1 MIVIGIFS
9 KVLESYNPDS
19 AELLKRIAQITPDD
33 IDRLIA
39 ISRNSPEDLER
50 DDTLNSYLSLVSQV
64 FGGNDYLS
72 LGDTVETRQQ
82 RYEIYDEMDESTS
95 YISAALDILSDDA
108 TQPDEA
114 GVVLAVVSES
124 AKVKSLVEDLFE
136 DLDIESQLGKWARA
150 IAKYGDLFIKV
161 KSEDGEGVVSIN
173 DTIYPSNI
181 ERRDLDGKLAAFC
194 DSYDTLAQDHIYAPW
209 EFIHFRLK
217 GDIHRSQRNTRVSAL
232 NDQNKI
238 YSLTSAYGQ
247 SILRPAIKVYAQ
259 LRFVENLILL
269 SRLTNSIRR
278 NIFLINTGETDPAK
292 AFETIRNYAD
302 LLKKDISLD
311 IEKGIYNA
319 QRHTFSYDEDIFLPV
334 NDTRNDVRI
343 ESIGGDVDIAEQY
356 DLEYLLNKLFSS
368 LKIPKAYLNYE
379 QDLNA
384 RSTLI
389 QLDIRYARSVGQI
402 QTALVGGLLRLACIH
417 LARLGIDPDSAD
429 LDIHLTNVSSI
440 DKEARLEQKKVSVDT
455 ARTLWD
461 MLTSMNDKLNES
473 KGGAANAGIP
483 GMGGMVSENTESSET
498 PMDLE
503 YVAEHILAKYFELGQ
518 EDVNRILRKSENKTS
533 EDSDNARLSAIR
545 RRRSY
550 PNSDLREAYPM
561 KDNLSNF
568 TSLKESLISTS
579 EVTDGVETLET
590 KDF

>member
-1 MIVIGIFS
+1 MIVIGILS
-9 KVLESYNPDS
+9 KVLEAYNPDS
-19 AELLKRIAQITPDD
+19 AELLKRIGQITPDD

-50 DDTLNSYLSLVSQV
+50 DDTLNNYLSLIGQV
-64 FGGNDYLS
+64 FGSNDYLS

-108 TQPDEA
+108 TQPDET
-114 GVVLAVVSES
+114 GVVLTVISES
-124 AKVKSLVEDLFE
+124 EKVKSLIEELF
-136 DLDIESQLGKWARA
+136 DSLDIESQLGKWARA

-161 KSEDGEGVVSIN
+161 RSDDTGVVSIN

-181 ERRDLDGKLAAFC
+181 ERRDLEGKLVAFC

-278 NIFLINTGETDPAK
+278 NIFLINTGETDPTK

-368 LKIPKAYLNYE
+368 MKIPKAYLNYE

-402 QTALVGGLLRLACIH
+402 QTALIGGLLRLANIH
-417 LARLGIDPDSAD
+417 LAHNGIDPDAVD
-429 LDIHLTNVSSI
+429 LDIQLTNVSSI

-461 MLTSMNDKLNES
+461 MLTSMNDKLSEGS
-473 KGGAANAGIP
+473 GAGVPAGIP
-483 GMGGMVSENTESSET
+483 GLGGMVTENADSPKS

-503 YVAEHILAKYFELGQ
+503 YVAEHILSKYFELGQ
-518 EDVNRILRKSENKTS
+518 EDVNRILRKTDPSEEDKGSEHKRLTS
-533 EDSDNARLSAIR
+533 LR
-545 RRRSY
+545 RSKSY
-550 PNSDLREAYPM
+550 PNSDLREAYP
-561 KDNLSNF
+561 
-568 TSLKESLISTS
+568 
-579 EVTDGVETLET
+579 LET
-590 KDF
+590 NVNNFNSLREKLLSDSESSDEAEKLRD